1 MIARADVTKIYDYCL
16 LKDNFLPIQDY
27 ISQKELMKSN
37 ESMSRFLFINTFH
50 EFYTLLAQN
59 EKYPKRNQ

>member
-1 MIARADVTKIYDYCL
+1 MYIFKAHTNRISDCKRADVSKIYDYCL

-37 ESMSRFLFINTFH
+37 ESM
-50 EFYTLLAQN
+50 Q
-59 EKYPKRNQ
+59 